1 MQLSNTKNM
10 RTPALAPS
18 TRPSCR
24 RASQWTH
31 ALSTPAWTRAA
42 SLSRATRRPVARAC
56 IWNLEV
62 KTQRVLDHG
71 GERRNYLTGMR
82 TLEKLTIKNFKSI
95 REQTL
100 VLGNLNV
107 FIGGNGSGKSNLI
120 QVFRCL
126 REIVNQGLAL
136 YTATKGGAN
145 TLLYFGRQRSPEMSF
160 RLEFSEGD
168 SANAYSVRLQ
178 AADDDSLFIANET
191 AFYHERSKYPKPYDL
206 PIASASKES
215 KLKTTRH
222 ICATQVMHDLDSYRV
237 YHFHDT
243 SDTAPAKGAN
253 DVDDNRVLRPQA
265 ENLAAF
271 LYWLQ
276 QRKPDH
282 FANIQDTVRQIA
294 PFFDEFRLQP
304 SRLNERKIFLEWKEK
319 SSDAFF
325 NASSLSD
332 GTLRFICLSTLLLQP
347 ELPAVILL
355 DEPELGLHP
364 AAVTLLADLLSSAAT
379 RTQVIVATQSVTL
392 INQFEQDAV
401 WTVDREDNQS
411 VFRHLKGE
419 DMTAWLDGYALGEL
433 WEKNVLGARP

>member
-1 MQLSNTKNM
+1 
-10 RTPALAPS
+10 
-18 TRPSCR
+18 
-24 RASQWTH
+24 
-31 ALSTPAWTRAA
+31 
-42 SLSRATRRPVARAC
+42 
-56 IWNLEV
+56 
-62 KTQRVLDHG
+62 
-71 GERRNYLTGMR
+71 MR

-100 VLGNLNV
+100 SLGPLNV

-126 REIVNQGLAL
+126 REIVNQNLAV
-136 YTATKGGAN
+136 YTATKGGAD
-145 TLLYFGRQRSPEMSF
+145 TLLHFGRKRSLTMSF
-160 RLEFSEGD
+160 RLDFSEGD
-168 SANAYSVRLQ
+168 TANAYSVMLQ
-178 AADDDSLFIANET
+178 AADDDTLFVASET
-191 AFYHERSKYPKPYDL
+191 AYYHDRKNYPKKPYDH

-215 KLKTTRH
+215 KLKATRH
-222 ICATQVMHDLDSYRV
+222 ICATQVMHDLDSYRI

-243 SDTAPAKGAN
+243 SDTAPAKAAN
-253 DVDDNRVLRPQA
+253 DLDDNRVLRPQA

-271 LYWLQ
+271 LYWMQ

-282 FANIQDTVRQIA
+282 FANVQDTVRQIA
-294 PFFDEFRLQP
+294 PFFEEFRLQP
-304 SRLNERKIFLEWKEK
+304 SRLNEKKIFLEWKERG
-319 SSDAFF
+319 SDAYF

-332 GTLRFICLSTLLLQP
+332 GTLRFICLTTLLLQP
-347 ELPAVILL
+347 DLPAVILL

-392 INQFEQDAV
+392 VNQLEQDSV
-401 WTVDREDNQS
+401 WTVDRADNQS

-419 DMTAWLDGYALGEL
+419 DMSTWLDGYALGEL